1 MCVLGFVL
9 VFGGAEELVLH
20 ETNTESPANP
30 LTKQLEKKESEENQG
45 AKVSKNLSI
54 KADAFVNDGYSEME
68 LETGKANLNE
78 LDTPMSRYGAGVELN
93 YSVKPDSRVELE
105 LFVSNTV
112 ELNTQRRGGKIKA
125 YDTVQRYEEN
135 AYNYGNKVMY
145 PAWVNSIGM
154 KITILKTHRIM
165 LTLKQTQLSTND
177 ALLAMSAS
185 QGMPQAPLQTM
196 PPNVS
201 GMPIVGNVASNT
213 AVNANP
219 YVLTTQV
226 FLTYSYTF

>member
-1 MCVLGFVL
+1 M
-9 VFGGAEELVLH
+9 
-20 ETNTESPANP
+20 
-30 LTKQLEKKESEENQG
+30 
-45 AKVSKNLSI
+45 
-54 KADAFVNDGYSEME
+54 
-68 LETGKANLNE
+68 
-78 LDTPMSRYGAGVELN
+78 
-93 YSVKPDSRVELE
+93 
-105 LFVSNTV
+105 
-112 ELNTQRRGGKIKA
+112 
-125 YDTVQRYEEN
+125 QRYEEN